1 MSLKVVELDQNLDR
15 DLITFLQSNID
26 YIKENPNTVK
36 NITIVTK
43 SEDSVSIMSNYRL
56 DPITLLGQLEY
67 TKHILIESL
76 INDDE

>member
-67 TKHILIESL
+67 AKHILIQSL
-76 INDDE
+76 IDDDE